1 MGKEKWD
8 KVIEYL
14 THSDRDPQKV
24 LNLLKGCD
32 QNKESNYDVNR
43 ASYSLNII
51 AIITQKQLDPQNEG
65 KTLTHII
72 RHWVKS
78 KDFIQFYNLMKGEEK
93 ITYDKSKVEDYT
105 KQLKDLWYSKA
116 QSGNKEY
123 FKTTDGYYV
132 VGMGFQK
139 KTGLDYKKAS
149 NRNVEKI
156 RPKAKVIEKIF
167 NKIKKKKRS
176 SRTIGS

>member
-1 MGKEKWD
+1 
-8 KVIEYL
+8 
-14 THSDRDPQKV
+14 
-24 LNLLKGCD
+24 
-32 QNKESNYDVNR
+32 
-43 ASYSLNII
+43 
-51 AIITQKQLDPQNEG
+51 
-65 KTLTHII
+65 
-72 RHWVKS
+72 
-78 KDFIQFYNLMKGEEK
+78 MKGEEK
-93 ITYDKSKVEDYT
+93 ITYDKNKVEDYT

-156 RPKAKVIEKIF
+156 RPKAKVFEKIF

-176 SRTIGS
+176 SRTIVS